1 MKVNLKDAA
10 LCPGIKNV
18 NSESIICVSGG
29 LSNFQTSFNSV
40 IFTSLKIL
48 FVNILYNKGKSS

>member
-1 MKVNLKDAA
+1 MKVNLKDTA

-18 NSESIICVSGG
+18 DSESIICVSGG

-40 IFTSLKIL
+40 VFILHLKYYCKYFIQ
-48 FVNILYNKGKSS
+48 

>member
-1 MKVNLKDAA
+1 MKVNLKDTA
-10 LCPGIKNV
+10 LCPGITNV

>member
-1 MKVNLKDAA
+1 MKVNLKDTA

-18 NSESIICVSGG
+18 NSESIICVSAG

>member
-1 MKVNLKDAA
+1 MKVNLKDTA
-10 LCPGIKNV
+10 LCPGTKNV
-18 NSESIICVSGG
+18 DSESIICVSGG

>member
-1 MKVNLKDAA
+1 MKVNLKDTA